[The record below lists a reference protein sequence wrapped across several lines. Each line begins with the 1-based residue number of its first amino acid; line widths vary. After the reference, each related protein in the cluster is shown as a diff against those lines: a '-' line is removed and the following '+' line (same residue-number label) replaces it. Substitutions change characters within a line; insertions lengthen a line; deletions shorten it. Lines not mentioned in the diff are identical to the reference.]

1 MKINVITFLFIGA
14 LSINAMAQTEKTEK
28 LSEVKTEKKVAANV
42 KVPTLTDS
50 YADFKVLA
58 MHRIVDNEKSVVA
71 LNSMRGMPDP
81 EEMAFYKEKVALF
94 EKRNNEMK
102 NKINDFDVTT
112 GTEKKLTEFK
122 KRWNWAMDELSVYE
136 KNLMTENFL
145 KK

>member
-14 LSINAMAQTEKTEK
+14 LSINAMAQTEKTET
-28 LSEVKTEKKVAANV
+28 LSEVKTEEKVGTNP
-42 KVPTLTDS
+42 KTPTLDES
-50 YADFKVLA
+50 YQDFKTMA
-58 MHRIVDNEKSVVA
+58 MHRVVDNEKSLA
-71 LNSMRGMPDP
+71 TLNTMRGIFDP
-81 EEMAFYKEKVALF
+81 QELAFYKEKVAIF

-102 NKINDFDVTT
+102 TKISDFDVKTSN
-112 GTEKKLTEFK
+112 EKQLIEFK